1 MSQRVFITGV
11 SRGLGLVMAAG
22 LLEDGWNV
30 VGTARRRSVDVERL
44 EAKYHNQF
52 QFHPADLGQA
62 EDVESLIEVTRIL
75 DGYQAFISNAGVGV
89 DGLLTLQSPE
99 AIREGLEVNLMA
111 PILLARAA
119 VKGMLERGGVLVF
132 IASIAARTGFS
143 GLSTYAAAK
152 AGLVGFSRSLAREYG
167 SRNIRSNC
175 ILPGF
180 LETEMTGGLDEGRR
194 GQLRR
199 RTPLGRL
206 GRPEDVMGVVRL
218 LVSDAGQHISGTEIV
233 VDGGMGA

>member
-44 EAKYHNQF
+44 EAKYPHQF

-62 EDVESLIEVTRIL
+62 GDVESLIEVTRIL

-152 AGLVGFSRSLAREYG
+152 AGLVGFSRSVAREYG